1 MSVSC
6 SLSQNGSERFQK
18 ENRTELPY
26 WKSGTFFYF
35 GHYRTWNESSI
46 EANSVSDHSSGHY
59 FTTLSCICPLKMK
72 CLSEWIVSGKIR
84 RCSVFEN
91 KMFDWMIWRS
101 FLYINLIEPLQGLFN
116 QHYFE
121 RKSGGLPLV
130 FMPSPSWGRAV
141 IIAVSCSL
149 HSPCFFQLLSLSL
162 SLAGHSD
169 SGSLGHVPLLWRL
182 FPHVGTLLSQLC
194 ANDRKPSVATTPGP
208 SFSPTAV
215 PPTGD
220 MLIQVVDS
228 EGTLICCQVLLPLTE
243 TSIVEVSS
251 LVWALACASQNGS

>member
-59 FTTLSCICPLKMK
+59 FTTLSCICPIKMK

-162 SLAGHSD
+162 WRVTLT
-169 SGSLGHVPLLWRL
+169 LGHWVMCHSCGVS
-182 FPHVGTLLSQLC
+182 FPMLEHYY
-194 ANDRKPSVATTPGP
+194 P
-208 SFSPTAV
+208 SFVPMTANR
-215 PPTGD
+215 
-220 MLIQVVDS
+220 
-228 EGTLICCQVLLPLTE
+228 LLPPHQAPHSAPLQ
-243 TSIVEVSS
+243 S
-251 LVWALACASQNGS
+251 LLLVIC